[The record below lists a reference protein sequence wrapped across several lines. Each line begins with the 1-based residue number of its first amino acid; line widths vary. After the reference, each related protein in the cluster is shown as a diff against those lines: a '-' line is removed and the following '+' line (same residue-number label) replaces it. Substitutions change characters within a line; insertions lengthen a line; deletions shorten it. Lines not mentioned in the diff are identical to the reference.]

1 MSLIASNLASLDGL
15 SEKYSVEALADA
27 LKPAWVEEA
36 LRHRDRVGE
45 RRRRLPGDFTLWAVV
60 LLGVFRRESYV
71 NVLFKLRESLWAL
84 RNWGTDEAPPTSSAF
99 SQARDRLGV
108 GPVKQVY
115 EVSAQA
121 WTEETRG
128 VRIAGLRVMGI
139 DGSTARTP
147 DSVANRAHFGL
158 PGASRG
164 RAAYPSMRL
173 LTLFDIG
180 SRITV
185 AMRHGPYATGE
196 MTLARAIVPAV
207 PKDALIVLDRYFL
220 GYEFL
225 HDLRQRGA
233 HFIVRVKRNT
243 RAKVVKRLGRGDAI
257 VRVHLHPALRRR
269 RPDLPETMLL
279 REVIYCPKKG
289 HEAIRVFTSL
299 TDPVLASAGEI
310 AIGYGLRWQHEVGFD
325 EIKTHLSERTTTNR
339 AVLFRS
345 LDPTRVEQE
354 LYGIF
359 VAHNLVRVLIHRAG
373 SRADV
378 DPRRLSFVA
387 GLERIRE
394 AIQAMMVLPTPRLI
408 ERYERLLKAIALVRV
423 PLRPGRSNPREVK
436 IKVSSYPCKMTR
448 RAA

>member
-1 MSLIASNLASLDGL
+1 MSWIASNLASLDGL

-36 LRHRDRVGE
+36 LRDSCREGQRS
-45 RRRRLPGDFTLWAVV
+45 RRLPADFTLWAVV

-71 NVLFKLRESLWAL
+71 NLLFKLRESLWAL
-84 RNWGTDEAPPTSSAF
+84 RYWGSGAPPTSSAF
-99 SQARDRLGV
+99 SQARDRIGV
-108 GPVKQVY
+108 EPVKQVY
-115 EVSAQA
+115 EVSARA
-121 WTEETRG
+121 WTQETQG

-147 DSVANRAHFGL
+147 DSAANRAHFGL
-158 PGASRG
+158 PGSSRG

-185 AMRHGPYATGE
+185 ALRRAPYSTGE
-196 MTLARAIVPAV
+196 MTLAHSILPSV
-207 PKDALIVLDRYFL
+207 PKDTLIVLDRYFL

-225 HDLRQRGA
+225 HDLQQHGSN
-233 HFIVRVKRNT
+233 FIVRVKRNT
-243 RAKVVKRLGRGDAI
+243 KAKVVKRFSRGDAL

-269 RPDLPETMLL
+269 RPDLPKFMLV

-299 TDPVLASAGEI
+299 IDPVIASAEEI
-310 AIGYGLRWQHEVGFD
+310 AIGYGLRWQQEVGFD
-325 EIKTHLSERTTTNR
+325 EVKTHLAERTTTNR

-345 LDPTRVEQE
+345 LIPTRVDQE
-354 LYGIF
+354 LYGLFI
-359 VAHNLVRVLIHRAG
+359 AHNLVRILIHRAG
-373 SRADV
+373 SRVNV
-378 DPRRLSFVA
+378 DPRRISFVA

-394 AIQAMMVLPTPRLI
+394 AVQAMMVLPTMRLR
-408 ERYERLLKAIALVRV
+408 ERYERMIQAIALVRV

-448 RAA
+448 LAA